1 MGTRRRKKEAEAAT
15 DRDRVPSV
23 FFYVPP
29 LRIGQWSPHAS
40 GAALQPG
47 GGRKRRRHVS
57 VSARLFLLV
66 GQWRTAGGAVRSA
79 ARGGAG
85 PDEDST
91 RRRRRARARYRVQV
105 VRPLGLTTRGCRVGV
120 YAALACRSRRM
131 YFLPAGFDVDGG
143 AVDNP
148 PGPTALLLL
157 SCVLVER
164 YRVGTFAIS
173 QSHRLFCIVLAV

>member
-1 MGTRRRKKEAEAAT
+1 
-15 DRDRVPSV
+15 VPSV

-29 LRIGQWSPHAS
+29 LRIGQSSGGSGPPPRERRGARWRREAWTGLPGDAGTYPSPHAFFFWWDS
-40 GAALQPG
+40 
-47 GGRKRRRHVS
+47 GGRR
-57 VSARLFLLV
+57 
-66 GQWRTAGGAVRSA
+66 AVRSA
-79 ARGGAG
+79 ARGGPG

-91 RRRRRARARYRVQV
+91 RRRRRARASYRVQV

-148 PGPTALLLL
+148 PDPTALLLL

-173 QSHRLFCIVLAV
+173 QSHRLFCIVPV